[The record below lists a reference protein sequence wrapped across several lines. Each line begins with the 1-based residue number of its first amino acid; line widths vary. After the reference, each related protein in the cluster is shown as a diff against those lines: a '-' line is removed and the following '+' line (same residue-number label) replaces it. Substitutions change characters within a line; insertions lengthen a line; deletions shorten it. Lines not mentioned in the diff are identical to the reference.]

1 MIEIFQEAQ
10 KKKVKGRKPKFA
22 INQKKAIN
30 GFGIP
35 EESIEN
41 TLMLLIDIKYQKVV
55 VIEISS
61 R

>member
-41 TLMLLIDIKYQKVV
+41 TLMLLVDIEYQKV
-55 VIEISS
+55 
-61 R
+61 